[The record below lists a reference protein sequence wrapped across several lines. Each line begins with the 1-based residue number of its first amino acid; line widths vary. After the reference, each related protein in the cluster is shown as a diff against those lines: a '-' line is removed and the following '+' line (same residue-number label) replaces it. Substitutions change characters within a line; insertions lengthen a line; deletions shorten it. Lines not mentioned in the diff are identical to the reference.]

1 MEIKKRIQL
10 LEKYGIKPG
19 LERISAILS
28 YMGHPEKDY
37 GIIIVGGTNGKGSTC
52 AMIESILRAAGHKT
66 GLYTSPHLM
75 MMNERIRVNFNAIGD
90 EDIESISGQLF
101 NIIDQH
107 SGLSDTTYFEFL
119 TAVALKYFSEQ
130 RIDMAVLEV
139 GMGGRFDATNATE
152 PDISVITNIAMDHQ
166 RYLGTTLEEI
176 AYEKAGI
183 IRTGK
188 PFVTTD
194 KTIVSRDIL
203 ETTSKNKG
211 GLLYAIDKDFFYD
224 ENESGMEF
232 RSILRTVHNV
242 KLSLTGTHQ
251 MSNASAAIQTV
262 ILLERLGTGIS
273 DEEIKRGLINTV
285 WQGRFEKIREKPVV
299 IMDVAHNPAGIKTL
313 IETVKRFYNNKSITV
328 LFGVS
333 RDKEWRQMLDM
344 LSEVAD
350 YYIFTAYHGERSLA
364 PVELNNHVKGI
375 ESAIVIS
382 SYKAYDAAVRY
393 TPDDGLVIVTG
404 SIYLIG
410 EIKHYLEDIKLTN
423 SKDGTYE
430 L

>member
-251 MSNASAAIQTV
+251 MRSE
-262 ILLERLGTGIS
+262 ER
-273 DEEIKRGLINTV
+273 RV
-285 WQGRFEKIREKPVV
+285 
-299 IMDVAHNPAGIKTL
+299 
-313 IETVKRFYNNKSITV
+313 
-328 LFGVS
+328 
-333 RDKEWRQMLDM
+333 
-344 LSEVAD
+344 
-350 YYIFTAYHGERSLA
+350 
-364 PVELNNHVKGI
+364 
-375 ESAIVIS
+375 
-382 SYKAYDAAVRY
+382 
-393 TPDDGLVIVTG
+393 
-404 SIYLIG
+404 
-410 EIKHYLEDIKLTN
+410 
-423 SKDGTYE
+423 
-430 L
+430 